1 MKTVAPTAADA
12 TNSGARKPRVV
23 GRTPAG
29 WLNMRV
35 QENPARKLQ
44 VARGASPKAILDS
57 MAAKKDSIDLNELIE
72 CQMAGNLHV
81 RNLDDDL
88 IARLKRLE
96 RRAH

>member
-1 MKTVAPTAADA
+1 
-12 TNSGARKPRVV
+12 
-23 GRTPAG
+23 
-29 WLNMRV
+29 MRV

-44 VARGASPKAILDS
+44 VARGMSPKAILDS

-88 IARLKRLE
+88 IERLKRLE
-96 RRAH
+96 RLAH